1 MIKARKASVLVI
13 GAMAAVAVG
22 SGVALASSGG
32 DDTPSRAAVADTLT
46 GDPSPSASPS
56 ASADDSGNDATDDNG
71 FDSGL
76 GAPNSPS
83 ASAPSQSAPS
93 RSAPSRSA
101 PSPSSS
107 AGGGSGIGAAQARTV
122 ALRAAGG
129 GRVTKVERETEHGR
143 AVWDV
148 EVIRGGVEHDI
159 DVDRATG
166 EVLRHRI
173 DRDDDRGRDD
183 DSEDRGR
190 GGDDDEHGD
199 DHGSGGHG
207 SDD

>member
-93 RSAPSRSA
+93 RSAPS
-101 PSPSSS
+101 PSSS

-159 DVDRATG
+159 EWTG
-166 EVLRHRI
+166 LPARCCGTVST
-173 DRDDDRGRDD
+173 GTTT
-183 DSEDRGR
+183 GAGTTT
-190 GGDDDEHGD
+190 GGPGTRRRR
-199 DHGSGGHG
+199 
-207 SDD
+207 

>member
-1 MIKARKASVLVI
+1 MIKARTASVLVI

-32 DDTPSRAAVADTLT
+32 DDPAPPSRAAVDGTLT
-46 GDPSPSASPS
+46 DDPSPSPS
-56 ASADDSGNDATDDNG
+56 RSADDSGDNATDRG

-76 GAPNSPS
+76 GAPDSPSPS
-83 ASAPSQSAPS
+83 ASAS
-93 RSAPSRSA
+93 
-101 PSPSSS
+101 SPSASS
-107 AGGGSGIGAAQARTV
+107 PGGGSAIGAAQARTI
-122 ALRAAGG
+122 AIRAAGG
-129 GRVTKVERETEHGR
+129 GRVTEIERETEHGR

-148 EVIRGGVEHDI
+148 EVYRGGVEHDI

-166 EVLRHRI
+166 EVLRHKT
-173 DRDDDRGRDD
+173 DREDDRGRDD
-183 DSEDRGR
+183 DRGDDDSGRDDDRGR
-190 GGDDDEHGD
+190 GGDDDHGD

>member
-13 GAMAAVAVG
+13 GAMAAVAIG

-46 GDPSPSASPS
+46 DAPSPS
-56 ASADDSGNDATDDNG
+56 ASADDSGNDATDDR
-71 FDSGL
+71 FDAGL
-76 GAPNSPS
+76 GTPDSPSADPSPSASSSPS
-83 ASAPSQSAPS
+83 ASAPSS
-93 RSAPSRSA
+93 
-101 PSPSSS
+101 
-107 AGGGSGIGAAQARTV
+107 GGGSAISAAQARTI

-129 GRVTKVERETEHGR
+129 GRVTDIERESEHGR

-148 EVIRGGVEHDI
+148 EVYRGGVEHDI

-166 EVLRHRI
+166 DVLRHRT
-173 DRDDDRGRDD
+173 DRDDDRGGD
-183 DSEDRGR
+183 DRGR
-190 GGDDDEHGD
+190 GGDDDDHDD